1 MKEEAA
7 AMRLSIPCVASRI
20 LLVSLGG
27 QPADLLLETDEQ
39 CFKFHST
46 LRRSVHQI
54 HAVLLASSATRS
66 VLRSPSVGVR
76 STPLKCLP
84 SDSLW
89 NPRGSF
95 FPHRLACVTLVLQ
108 ANFFPPRVVR
118 WKLLPPGRA
127 ARARGRS
134 VRRSVNRRAALNTR
148 TPDADAG
155 QRAQDTNAAI
165 AHKTQVF
172 EPFTRRAWQH

>member
-27 QPADLLLETDEQ
+27 QPADLLKQTEEQ

-46 LRRSVHQI
+46 LRRSVHQVQ
-54 HAVLLASSATRS
+54 AVLLASSATRS
-66 VLRSPSVGVR
+66 VLRSFSVR
-76 STPLKCLP
+76 WSTPLKCLP